1 MAPAAG
7 IAPRLDRSKL
17 LRCPGCGQRLSDP
30 APPRCPLCDLDFGD
44 DRVTDVDTTPYARA
58 YAGEDYGWLA
68 MLNWVWYA
76 RTERLKHL
84 ALMRSS
90 AASRQFRLIN
100 LAILAAMLGVFI
112 MTQAGWRR
120 TFAPP
125 VANVSIEAKP
135 QGDGW
140 RRVSSLP
147 RPLPTDLPPDRPVDL
162 WWNPAQFGLALAIG
176 VPGAFV
182 GGFALLTLLRLS
194 FTMAHQKSY
203 RRGGRMTAA
212 VHYSTAWF
220 VPLGISAIILLLLPV
235 TYVADLQRV
244 SWTPPTE
251 YVELAAAVFTAFGL
265 VLWWFW
271 FMRLGAT
278 APPRTRWRVVTMM
291 ALAPPLLVIGTAVGW
306 WYGTQWLL
314 NLLIEKLRLGF

>member
-44 DRVTDVDTTPYARA
+44 DRVTDVDTTPYARS
-58 YAGEDYGWLA
+58 YAGEEHGWLA

-100 LAILAAMLGVFI
+100 LSLLTAMLSVFI
-112 MTQAGWRR
+112 MTQAGWHR
-120 TFAPP
+120 TFAPE
-125 VANVSIEAKP
+125 ATNVSGEIKP

-140 RRVSSLP
+140 RRVASLP
-147 RPLPTDLPPDRPVDL
+147 RPLATDLPPDRAVDL
-162 WWNPAQFGLALAIG
+162 WWNPAHFGLALAVG
-176 VPGAFV
+176 VPAAYIM
-182 GGFALLTLLRLS
+182 GFALLTLLRL
-194 FTMAHQKSY
+194 FITAAHQKSY
-203 RRGGRMTAA
+203 RRAGRMTAA
-212 VHYSTAWF
+212 VHYATAWF
-220 VPLGISAIILLLLPV
+220 VPMGVTAALLLLLPA
-235 TYVADLQRV
+235 TYVTDLRRI
-244 SWTPPTE
+244 SWTPSAE
-251 YVELAAAVFTAFGL
+251 YVLLAAAVFTAFGS

-271 FMRLGAT
+271 FMRLGTT
-278 APPRTRWRVVTMM
+278 APPRTRWRVVAMM
-291 ALAPPLLVIGTAVGW
+291 AFAPPLLAIAAALGW
-306 WYGTQWLL
+306 WYGTWWLL
-314 NLLIEKLRLGF
+314 DLLIGKLRLGF